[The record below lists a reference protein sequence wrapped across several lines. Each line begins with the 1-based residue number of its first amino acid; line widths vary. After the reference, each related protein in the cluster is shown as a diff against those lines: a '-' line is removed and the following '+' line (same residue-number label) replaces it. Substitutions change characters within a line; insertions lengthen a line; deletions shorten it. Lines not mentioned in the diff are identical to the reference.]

1 MVRGPKRHMK
11 RLAAPKHWML
21 DKLTGTWAPK
31 PSAGPH
37 KTRECLPLVVLL
49 RNRLKYAL
57 TRQETQSICMQRFV
71 KVDGKVR
78 TDKNYPAGF
87 MDVVSIEKTGENF
100 RLLYDVKGRFALN
113 KVSTEE
119 SRFKLCRVQQQRVG
133 PGGIPF
139 ISTHDGRTVRY
150 CDPIIKKTD
159 TVKIEI
165 ATGKVV
171 DIVKM
176 DVGNLVMITGGRNT
190 GRVGLIVSR
199 EKHNGGYDIVHIK
212 DAAGHAF
219 STRVANVFVIGKD
232 KKSLVSLPS
241 GQGVKLSIDEELE
254 RKLKAR
260 SA

>member
-1 MVRGPKRHMK
+1 MVRGPKRHLK

-31 PSAGPH
+31 PSSGPH

-57 TRQETQSICMQRFV
+57 TRQEVNSIMMQRLI

-87 MDVVSIEKTGENF
+87 MDVVTIEKTGENF
-100 RLLYDVKGRFALN
+100 RLLYDTKGRFAIN
-113 KVSTEE
+113 KVTADEA
-119 SRFKLCRVQQQRVG
+119 RFKLCRVRKQKVG

-139 ISTHDGRTVRY
+139 IATHDGRTIRY
-150 CDPIIKKTD
+150 ADPIIKEQD
-159 TVKIEI
+159 TVKLEL
-165 ATGKVV
+165 ATGKIV

-176 DVGNLVMITGGRNT
+176 EVGNLVMITGGRNT

-199 EKHNGGYDIVHIK
+199 EKHNGGFDILHIK

-219 STRVANVFVIGKD
+219 STRASNVFVIGKD

-241 GQGVKLSIDEELE
+241 GQGIRLSIEDELD
-254 RKLKAR
+254 RRVKSR
-260 SA
+260 V